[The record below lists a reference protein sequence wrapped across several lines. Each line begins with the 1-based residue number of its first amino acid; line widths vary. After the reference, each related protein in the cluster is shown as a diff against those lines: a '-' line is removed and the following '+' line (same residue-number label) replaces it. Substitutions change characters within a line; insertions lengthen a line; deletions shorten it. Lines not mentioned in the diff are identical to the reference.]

1 MTTSEPQKL
10 TLTNKH
16 TSSINISSL
25 RRRMT
30 EQPKNKKKEAVC
42 VTGVN
47 DFIGS
52 WLVGT
57 LLDFGYS
64 TIHAHGSNPFGVGK
78 FCDCGWENFDL
89 GGFAIWGNS
98 EIDEE
103 GVIWVTVRLMVVMEE
118 SRQRMG
124 GGERCCTSG

>member
-1 MTTSEPQKL
+1 MTTQEPQKL

-42 VTGVN
+42 VTEVN

-52 WLVGT
+52 WSVGT
-57 LLDFGYS
+57 LLDSGYT
-64 TIHAHGSNPFGVGK
+64 TIHAHGLNPFGVGK
-78 FCDCGWENFDL
+78 FCDL

-118 SRQRMG
+118 FRQRMG
-124 GGERCCTSG
+124 EGERCCTSG

>member
-25 RRRMT
+25 RRRII
-30 EQPKNKKKEAVC
+30 EQPNNKKKEAVC

-57 LLDFGYS
+57 LLDSGYT
-64 TIHAHGSNPFGVGK
+64 TIHAHGSNPFGVGI
-78 FCDCGWENFDL
+78 FCNYGWENF
-89 GGFAIWGNS
+89 AI
-98 EIDEE
+98 
-103 GVIWVTVRLMVVMEE
+103 
-118 SRQRMG
+118 
-124 GGERCCTSG
+124 